1 MIQAAQIGCGI
12 SGREGRA
19 AVLASDYA
27 FAQFRCA
34 TRHLFYRHQPADFL
48 LTGHAF
54 SVQGAPYASSAQCV
68 LESLPMC
75 TCRFVTRLLLLHG
88 RWSYKRN
95 AEIVQYAFYKN
106 LVYSLPNVYF
116 GIASG
121 ELVSIMQQP
130 ANACCQVLQDLPANV
145 CMYKPAGFSAQ
156 PIFST
161 ALMATFNIC
170 WCAPGFCCSDA
181 NYLRLPSPDQLTL

>member
-54 SVQGAPYASSAQCV
+54 SRQGAPYAAQCV

-121 ELVSIMQQP
+121 ELVFITSCSNQQMP
-130 ANACCQVLQDLPANV
+130 VARSCRTYLLMYACTNPQDFQLSP
-145 CMYKPAGFSAQ
+145 SSRQ
-156 PIFST
+156 P
-161 ALMATFNIC
+161 
-170 WCAPGFCCSDA
+170 
-181 NYLRLPSPDQLTL
+181 